1 MNRIAMQSVAAKLVL
16 AGSLGLFLVQTD
28 AAPLPP
34 ELQTA
39 LPMATLSGQAVMRF
53 WGFDVYRASLWVAPG
68 FEPATFAQGRFALE
82 LRYLRA
88 FRGADIARRSIVEMQ
103 RQQALEASQQSQW
116 ESRLKALF
124 PDVQA
129 GDRITGVYQPD
140 RGADFWLNGQPL
152 GAIRDNAFAAR
163 FFAIWLAPETSEPQL
178 RHSLLEHASAPAG
191 QGTGP

>member
-1 MNRIAMQSVAAKLVL
+1 MNRTAMQGVAAKLVL
-16 AGSLGLFLVQTD
+16 AGALGLFLVQTD

-39 LPMATLSGQAVMRF
+39 LPTATLSGQAVLRF

-68 FEPATFAQGRFALE
+68 FAPSAFAQSSFALE
-82 LRYLRA
+82 LHYLRA
-88 FRGADIARRSIVEMQ
+88 FHGADIARRSIAEMQ
-103 RQQALEASQQSQW
+103 RQQALDATQQIPW
-116 ESRLKALF
+116 ENRLKALF
-124 PDVQA
+124 PDVRA
-129 GDRITGVYQPD
+129 GDRITGLYQPD

-152 GAIRDNAFAAR
+152 GAIRDSAFAAR

-178 RHSLLEHASAPAG
+178 RRSLLAHASTPAG